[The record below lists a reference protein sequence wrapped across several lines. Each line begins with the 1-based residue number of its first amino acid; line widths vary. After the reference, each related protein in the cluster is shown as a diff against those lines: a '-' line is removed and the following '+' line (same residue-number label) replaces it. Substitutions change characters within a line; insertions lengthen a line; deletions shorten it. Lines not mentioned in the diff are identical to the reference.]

1 MPKYKVK
8 VSSYRTIVKET
19 EIEVEAENQSE
30 AESVGMQK
38 ILNNDEFWKAVEEKL
53 VNNDYG
59 SEIIEE

>member
-19 EIEVEAENQSE
+19 EIEIEAENQSE

-38 ILNNDEFWKAVEEKL
+38 VLNNDDFWKDVEEKL

-59 SEIIEE
+59 SEVIEE

>member
-19 EIEVEAENQSE
+19 EIEIEAENQSE
-30 AESVGMQK
+30 AESAGMQK
-38 ILNNDEFWKAVEEKL
+38 ILNNDDFWKDVDEKL

-59 SEIIEE
+59 SEVIEE

>member
-1 MPKYKVK
+1 MPKYKLK

-19 EIEVEAENQSE
+19 EIEIEAENQSE

-38 ILNNDEFWKAVEEKL
+38 ILNNDDFWKDVDEKL

-59 SEIIEE
+59 SEVIEE

>member
-8 VSSYRTIVKET
+8 VSSFRTIVKET
-19 EIEVEAENQSE
+19 EIEIEAENQSE

-38 ILNNDEFWKAVEEKL
+38 VLNNDDFWKDVEEKL

-59 SEIIEE
+59 SEVTEE

>member
-8 VSSYRTIVKET
+8 VSSFRTIVKET
-19 EIEVEAENQSE
+19 EIEIEAENQSE

-38 ILNNDEFWKAVEEKL
+38 VLNNNDFWKDVEEKL

-59 SEIIEE
+59 SEVIEE

>member
-8 VSSYRTIVKET
+8 VSSFRTIVKET
-19 EIEVEAENQSE
+19 EIEIEAENQSE

-38 ILNNDEFWKAVEEKL
+38 VLNNDDFWKDVEEKL

-59 SEIIEE
+59 SEVIEE

>member
-8 VSSYRTIVKET
+8 VSSFRTIVKET
-19 EIEVEAENQSE
+19 EIEIEAENQSE

-38 ILNNDEFWKAVEEKL
+38 VLNNDDFWKDVDEKL

-59 SEIIEE
+59 SEVIEE

>member
-8 VSSYRTIVKET
+8 VSSYRTIIKET

-30 AESVGMQK
+30 AESVSMQK
-38 ILNNDEFWKAVEEKL
+38 VLNNDDFWKDVEEKL

-59 SEIIEE
+59 SEVTEE